1 MSDWLDDF
9 QMMGTKLNEGEKSL
23 MRFAMKK
30 EQQRIIKLLLETPEG
45 IDAMIDAIRNDEQ
58 GKRLIALIKGEF

>member
-30 EQQRIIKLLLETPEG
+30 EQERIIQVLEDELY
-45 IDAMIDAIRNDEQ
+45 DELYKAIVI
-58 GKRLIALIKGEF
+58 GLIKTSGHQK